1 MSPTVRAILIIG
13 ALALIVA
20 AVLNYGGLHTEQKPL
35 LKFEPPKARTSRA
48 EPGHADQRRVDRGL
62 NFSARGLN
70 GHKIDFSAYRG
81 HPVIVDFW
89 ATWCGPCRRQIPE
102 LVALYKRY
110 NKTRGLVIIGVS
122 CDLLQGEG
130 LRAVAPFVEKFQMNY
145 PVALADEA
153 LVDSLGV
160 EAIPTTLF
168 VGPDG
173 KIISRI
179 VGAGRP
185 GEISEG
191 ARLLIEGSKN
201 HAAPRHPSES
211 GGHVENISVAH

>member
-1 MSPTVRAILIIG
+1 VNPTVRAIVIIG

-20 AVLNYGGLHTEQKPL
+20 AVLNYGGLHSEPKPL
-35 LKFEPPKARTSRA
+35 IKFEPPKARESRIEPRHA
-48 EPGHADQRRVDRGL
+48 DPGHADRGL

-70 GHKIDFSAYRG
+70 GHQIDLSEYRG

-122 CDLLQGEG
+122 CDLLEGEG
-130 LRAVAPFVEKFQMNY
+130 LRAVAPFVEKFQINY

-153 LVDSLGV
+153 LVASLGV

-191 ARLLIEGSKN
+191 ARLLIEGSRN
-201 HAAPRHPSES
+201 HELPTQPAES
-211 GGHVENISVAH
+211 GGQVENISVTH